1 MSLQQFFEENLF
13 QSLSLDD
20 TTSFEIVEDNAKVVP
35 ATMAFTGGGE
45 KRFSATHDRVP
56 KKTHERKNSLD
67 RWDSLPSCPETQLMS
82 ISPDKAINK
91 KEKTHERKNSLD
103 RWDSLPSCPETQ
115 LVSLSP
121 DKAKNKTKKHRPLRM
136 PRRSHDRHSNRSG
149 KSHLDHSIGKKSS
162 PKERRPMKPAAAK
175 KCGPSLKP
183 RRGYSK
189 GKCQPK
195 KRGESNFSHDIKEE
209 STGNNTCHNPKEE
222 SSKKEACPLKATGLP
237 AVPLT
242 KIADDSG
249 RLASLPRQQASHAA

>member
-56 KKTHERKNSLD
+56 K
-67 RWDSLPSCPETQLMS
+67 
-82 ISPDKAINK
+82 
-91 KEKTHERKNSLD
+91 KTHERKNSLD